1 MLDSVTKPFKIA
13 VGLDIQGDW
22 QERPLDFLRELTK
35 CTKGLI
41 ENLELSAVSA
51 ARAQGHT
58 WDEIGGA
65 LGVSRQA
72 AWGRFATDD

>member
-1 MLDSVTKPFKIA
+1 MPKSKPFQIK

-35 CTKGLI
+35 CTQGLV
-41 ENLELSAVSA
+41 ENLEQAAVA
-51 ARAQGHT
+51 TARAQGKT
-58 WDEIGGA
+58 WDEIGSA

-72 AWGRFATDD
+72 AWGRFAGDE

>member
-1 MLDSVTKPFKIA
+1 MAKRKPFQIK

-35 CTKGLI
+35 CTQGLV
-41 ENLELSAVSA
+41 ENLEQTAVA
-51 ARAQGHT
+51 TAREQGHT
-58 WDEIGGA
+58 WDEIGLA

-72 AWGRFATDD
+72 AWGRFAGDE